1 MPENP
6 NVSPG
11 FIRSIGFLGQ
21 IVKLTNQVCTRDA
34 PGNVPLVIY
43 DSQGTYVSGNGALIE
58 NFIISPTGVVAK
70 STLFVFVK
78 FNDAVAPEWLYFDE
92 IDLPA
97 LASQSATAKPSG
109 YPLRASVTELLY
121 QIPPRVGTTQYPPG
135 MRLNGSSRNYQIG
148 VALGTAIGSAPLHIW
163 IKGGEY

>member
-1 MPENP
+1 MAENP

-21 IVKLTNQVCTRDA
+21 IAKLTNQVCTRDA

-58 NFIISPTGVVAK
+58 NFIISPTGTVTK
-70 STLFVFVK
+70 STLFLFVK

-97 LASQSATAKPSG
+97 LASDSTTTKPAG
-109 YPLRASVTELLY
+109 YPFRASLIESLY
-121 QIPPRVGTTQYPPG
+121 QVPPRVGTIQYPEG
-135 MRLNGSSRNYQIG
+135 WRLNGSSRNYQVG
-148 VALGTAIGSAPLHIW
+148 LALSIAIGSDPIIVWA
-163 IKGGEY
+163 KGGEL